1 MPKQVLIV
9 DDNPANRKLL
19 YFALRRGDYEMH
31 EAATAGELMTLT
43 ESISPDLALL
53 DIELPDED
61 GLSLAGK
68 LRQKFPKAILVML
81 SVNDEPSIVD
91 RAFYAGANAYVVK
104 PYDLCQVVDLIKQ
117 LVGSPDDDTRSGM
130 LFLPNNASIS
140 SYRPPE
146 TTKIIQEG
154 VPHEEKKS

>member
-1 MPKQVLIV
+1 MSKQVLIV

-31 EAATAGELMTLT
+31 EAATAGELMTIT
-43 ESISPDLALL
+43 ESVSPDLALL

-68 LRQKFPKAILVML
+68 LRQKYPKAILVML

-104 PYDLCQVVDLIKQ
+104 PYDLCQVVDLIQ
-117 LVGSPDDDTRSGM
+117 LLVGSPDDSRSGM
-130 LFLPNNASIS
+130 LFLANNASIS

>member
-1 MPKQVLIV
+1 MSKQVLIV

-31 EAATAGELMTLT
+31 EAATGGELMTLT

-68 LRQKFPKAILVML
+68 LRQKYPKAILVML
-81 SVNDEPSIVD
+81 SVNDEQSIVD

-104 PYDLCQVVDLIKQ
+104 PYDLCQVVDLIQ
-117 LVGSPDDDTRSGM
+117 LLVGAPDDSRSGM